1 MDSTIELLTGSQPV
15 TKSLYQKHP
24 HQVAVKADDKI
35 ITSNIKLFN
44 KVMQQIKDDVEG
56 FAERSKNLA
65 EFQERVGLYVKVNPM
80 TTEANILNFIEAVNG
95 VAAQFAPGLPV
106 GGTQELVK
114 EVIRTRTMDTLTKLG
129 ADVQGNM
136 RNILEQ
142 SVNNQKG
149 MRYARDEILNNVDGM
164 TRNRAEVIARTETV
178 YARNQAELVKAE
190 AKGKEYFIVVSAGD
204 CCDECYETYDGNTF
218 HIPEDED
225 MLPPL
230 HPNCRC
236 TATFFRSEEQA
247 EDMAGETSKPREEE

>member
-1 MDSTIELLTGSQPV
+1 MDSTIELLTSSPRAIK
-15 TKSLYQKHP
+15 TFYQKTPHP
-24 HQVAVKADDKI
+24 VATKADDKI
-35 ITSNIKLFN
+35 ITENIKLFN
-44 KVMQQIKDDVEG
+44 KVMGRIKSDVEG
-56 FAERSKNLA
+56 FAEQSKNLT
-65 EFQERVGLYVKVNPM
+65 EFQERVGLYVKANPM
-80 TTEANILNFIEAVNG
+80 TTEANIQNYIKAVNG
-95 VAAQFAPGLPV
+95 VAAQFTPGLPA

-129 ADVQGNM
+129 TDVQGNM

-149 MRYARDEILNNVDGM
+149 MRYARDEILKNVDGM

-190 AKGKEYFIVVSAGD
+190 AKGKEYFVVVSAAD
-204 CCDECYETYDGNTF
+204 CCDECFDTYDGNTF
-218 HIPEDED
+218 QVPEDED

-236 TATFFRSEEQA
+236 TATFFRTEEQA
-247 EDMAGETSKPREEE
+247 GQMAEETSKPREE

>member
-1 MDSTIELLTGSQPV
+1 VDSTIELLSGSPKA
-15 TKSLYQKHP
+15 TKNFYHKPP
-24 HQVAVKADDKI
+24 HSVAVKADDKI
-35 ITSNIKLFN
+35 ITENIKLFN

-56 FAERSKNLA
+56 FAERSKDLT

-149 MRYARDEILNNVDGM
+149 MRYARDEILKNVDGM

-190 AKGKEYFIVVSAGD
+190 AKGKEYFVVVSAGD
-204 CCDECYETYDGNTF
+204 CCDECYDTYDGNTF

-236 TATFFRSEEQA
+236 TATFFRTEEQA
-247 EDMAGETSKPREEE
+247 GQMAEETSKPREE

>member
-1 MDSTIELLTGSQPV
+1 MV
-15 TKSLYQKHP
+15 R
-24 HQVAVKADDKI
+24 
-35 ITSNIKLFN
+35 
-44 KVMQQIKDDVEG
+44 IKDDVEDM
-56 FAERSKNLA
+56 ATNSKDLA
-65 EFQERVGLYVKVNPM
+65 DFQERIGLYVQANPM
-80 TTEANILNFIEAVNG
+80 TTEGNILNFIEAVNG
-95 VAAQFAPGLPV
+95 VAAEFAPGLPV

-114 EVIRTRTMDTLTKLG
+114 EVIRTRTMDNLTKLG
-129 ADVQGNM
+129 TDVQSQM

-190 AKGKEYFIVVSAGD
+190 AKGKEYFVVVSAGD
-204 CCDECYETYDGNTF
+204 CCDECYDTYDGNTF
-218 HIPEDED
+218 TIPGDEA
-225 MLPPL
+225 MLPPR

-247 EDMAGETSKPREEE
+247 EDMAGETSKPREEG